1 MTKKYLDNKGLEYD
15 LVDITEDD
23 VALDRILGLG
33 FASAPVVEA
42 GELMFAGFNP
52 TKLALLV

>member
-23 VALDRILGLG
+23 VALDRIKAMG
-33 FASAPVVEA
+33 FGSAPVVEA